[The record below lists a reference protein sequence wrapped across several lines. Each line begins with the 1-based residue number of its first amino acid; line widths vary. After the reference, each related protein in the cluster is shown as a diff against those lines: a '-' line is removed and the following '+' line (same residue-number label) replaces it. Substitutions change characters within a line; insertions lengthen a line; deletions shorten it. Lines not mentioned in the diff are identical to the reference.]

1 LMIAENQTTQKNIV
15 LSPGMK
21 LSLHQSLVELMGGKL
36 EILPFPTNQEEKSQ
50 LTRWQ
55 ISMPLTTPEVESLQ
69 EQNQN

>member
-1 LMIAENQTTQKNIV
+1 
-15 LSPGMK
+15 MK